1 MHIDQAT
8 TAELEKALA
17 QLEQAH
23 QQTIDQHMQLDLTR
37 GKPSTTQLNL
47 SNPMLGILA
56 ESVNDDNGTDLRN
69 YGVLDGIPEAKKLFG
84 ALLDIS
90 AAEASSRVFVGGNS
104 SLSLMHYVL
113 SFANYRGLKAGDTS
127 WQEQA
132 KQSGSAIKIL
142 CPCPGYDRHFSLCTE
157 FGIEMI
163 PVALT
168 GTGPD
173 MDQVES
179 LVKADANI
187 KGIWCVPRFSNPTG
201 EVYND
206 DTVKRL
212 AQLSQIAGKNFYVL
226 WDNAYAVHAIDKD
239 AAKLASIDSLA
250 SSLGTSDSIIQFGST
265 SKITFAG
272 AGIGYMTSSETN
284 IKGFSK
290 HFGMASIGSDKLNQ
304 MRHVRFLQDRQQVE
318 KHMANHASIIAPK
331 FKAVAN
337 SLAKY
342 IANTG
347 MGEWSNPQ
355 GGYFVSFNTRPGL
368 AKTVVALAAEAG
380 VKLTPAGATF
390 PEGEDPQDANIRI
403 APTYPELDDV
413 ENAMAVFV
421 NCVQLA
427 SIRQKLNAG

>member
-23 QQTIDQHMQLDLTR
+23 QQYIDQHMQLDLTR
-37 GKPSTTQLNL
+37 GKPSTAQLNL
-47 SNPMLGILA
+47 SNPMLGILGR
-56 ESVNDDNGTDLRN
+56 SVHDDKGIDLRN

-90 AAEASSRVFVGGNS
+90 VAEASSRVFVGGNS

-113 SFANYRGLKAGDTS
+113 SFANYRGLRAEDTS
-127 WQEQA
+127 WQAQA

-157 FGIEMI
+157 FGLEMI

-173 MDQVES
+173 MDQVEA

-201 EVYND
+201 EVYSD

-212 AQLSQIAGKNFYVL
+212 AQLSQMAGKNFYVL
-226 WDNAYAVHAIDKD
+226 WDNAYAVHSIDKG
-239 AAKLASIDSLA
+239 AAKLANIDSLA

-318 KHMANHASIIAPK
+318 KHMAKHACIIAPK
-331 FKAVAN
+331 FKAVAG
-337 SLAKY
+337 SLAKN
-342 IANTG
+342 IADTG
-347 MGEWSNPQ
+347 MGEWSDPQ

-390 PEGEDPQDANIRI
+390 PEGKDPQDANIRI

-427 SIRQKLNAG
+427 SIRQKLKAG